1 MHLSIPRNLNQ
12 PQYPQHLSKMMQVQ
26 NRFLFAEA
34 DIDKCSMKI
43 GVEKFCYA
51 LHCSCSGIVVKIF
64 ENTSE
69 GISKK

>member
-1 MHLSIPRNLNQ
+1 
-12 PQYPQHLSKMMQVQ
+12 MQVQ

-69 GISKK
+69 GITKK